1 MKENATIP
9 LFAPGEPYS
18 YRDPSDAELSRR
30 SLPSAAALALGCFL
44 IWMFSGAIYEGPAIL
59 PELLVFSVVANGL
72 RFALA
77 LGFPLWHRLSS
88 RLWRACFQVL
98 GLGNALIWGLGSG
111 YLLVSYP
118 NRVAT
123 YFVMM
128 ITVAM
133 GAGASTSLAPSLWQL
148 RAYVVL
154 LLLPGALFGCF
165 SGAPDPQTLGW
176 MHLVFLG
183 FLWVHG
189 GQNHHTLWEYWK
201 GRRRLE
207 ENAESLRRMSRE
219 AHSASEAKTLFLAGM
234 SHEIRT
240 PMNGVL
246 GMAELLLQ
254 TPLQPDQRDM
264 VGTLRRSGEHLLE
277 LLNDVL
283 DLSRIEAGKIDIRPE
298 VASVTGLT
306 AEAVRMLE
314 PIVRSRGLRLD
325 FEGGLP
331 RDQRHHIDPLRYKQ
345 IVANLVS
352 NAVKFTEKGGIT
364 LRLLPGENPLNGTS
378 AESRRPGIRLEVED
392 TGVGI
397 AAENIPRIFQ
407 AFTQVD
413 ASSTRLRGGS
423 GLGLTITRH
432 WVEVMGGRI
441 SVESKIGQGS
451 TFRVDLPLSEAT
463 PEEWAQAQQDEAKK
477 KEAAL
482 SQTAEKPN
490 ASPEAALPESL
501 TSTTRRKR
509 RPEETDI
516 LPKPTPEFRTAR
528 ILVAEDHPINRKV
541 VTAMLERLGFAPVLV
556 GDGQEVLASLDREAF
571 DLVLMDCQMPHLDG
585 YEATRRL
592 RAMPSRN
599 QNVPVIALTA
609 NAMKGDDIRCLE
621 AGMND
626 FLPKPVQLAALSAM
640 LEKWLGGM

>member
-1 MKENATIP
+1 MMEKATVMGIKSVD
-9 LFAPGEPYS
+9 PYS
-18 YRDPSDAELSRR
+18 YSDPSDAELARR
-30 SLPSAAALALGCFL
+30 SRPSAAALALVCFL
-44 IWMFSGAIYEGPAIL
+44 IWMFSGAVHEGPAYL
-59 PELLVFSVVANGL
+59 PKLLVFSWVANGL
-72 RFALA
+72 RLILA
-77 LGFPLWHRLSS
+77 FGFPVWHRLSAKVW
-88 RLWRACFQVL
+88 LTCFQIL

-111 YLLVSYP
+111 YLLVSHP
-118 NRVAT
+118 NRFAT
-123 YFVMM
+123 YLVMM
-128 ITVAM
+128 ITITM
-133 GAGASTSLAPSLWQL
+133 GAGATTSLAPSLWQL
-148 RAYVVL
+148 RTYAVF

-165 SGAPDPQTLGW
+165 SGSRDPLTLGI
-176 MHLVFLG
+176 MHLVYLG
-183 FLWVHG
+183 FVWVHG

-207 ENAESLRRMSRE
+207 ENAESLLRMSRE

-246 GMAELLLQ
+246 GMADLLLH

-283 DLSRIEAGKIDIRPE
+283 DLSRIEAGKIDIRPQA
-298 VASVTGLT
+298 ASVAELT
-306 AEAVRMLE
+306 SEAVRMLD
-314 PIVRSRGLRLD
+314 PVVRSRGLRLD
-325 FEGGLP
+325 FEGGIP
-331 RDQRHHIDPLRYKQ
+331 RDQRHHVDPLRYKQ

-352 NAVKFTEKGGIT
+352 NAVKFTEKGSIT
-364 LRLLPGENPLNGTS
+364 LRLLPGEKPLNGSS
-378 AESRRPGIRLEVED
+378 AEKHPPGIRLEVED

-397 AAENIPRIFQ
+397 SPENLPRIFQ

-451 TFRVDLPLSEAT
+451 IFRVDLPLPEAT
-463 PEEWAQAQQDEAKK
+463 QEEWAAAQDAEARSRQVASL
-477 KEAAL
+477 KEAE
-482 SQTAEKPN
+482 TV
-490 ASPEAALPESL
+490 SPPQEPALPESL
-501 TSTTRRKR
+501 ASPSRRKR

-541 VTAMLERLGFAPVLV
+541 VSAMLERLGFAPVLV
-556 GDGQEVLASLDREAF
+556 GDGKEVLSSLDREPF

-609 NAMKGDDIRCLE
+609 NAMKGDDLRCLE

-626 FLPKPVQLAALSAM
+626 FLPKPVQLSALSAM
-640 LEKWLGGM
+640 LEKWLERK